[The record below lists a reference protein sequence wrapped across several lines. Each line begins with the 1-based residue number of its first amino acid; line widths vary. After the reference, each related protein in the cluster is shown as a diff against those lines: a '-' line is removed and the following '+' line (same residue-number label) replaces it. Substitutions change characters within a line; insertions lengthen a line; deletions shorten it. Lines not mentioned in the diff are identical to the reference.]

1 MSKNMITPFYCHS
14 RKFAEEHGQLNAYR
28 TSLRANQSCKEAIER
43 AIRKHFDGMH
53 LDEAAVTEVVQEFGS
68 ERVFYIL
75 ANTVQLKSWDGRFS
89 GKNRQ
94 VLLPV
99 PMIDAEETR
108 LTYAVASHSAVLDG
122 FISQFF
128 RKFKENM

>member
-1 MSKNMITPFYCHS
+1 MSKNMITPFYYHS
-14 RKFAEEHGQLNAYR
+14 RKFAEEHGQLDAYR
-28 TSLRANQSCKEAIER
+28 TSLRANQSCKEAI
-43 AIRKHFDGMH
+43 

-94 VLLPV
+94 VLSPV

-108 LTYAVASHSAVLDG
+108 LTYAVTSHSAVLDG

-128 RKFKENM
+128 KKFKENM

>member
-1 MSKNMITPFYCHS
+1 MKNVKEYDNPLLLPQPKICRRTWA
-14 RKFAEEHGQLNAYR
+14 AERISHF
-28 TSLRANQSCKEAIER
+28 QSCKEAIER

-94 VLLPV
+94 VLSPV

-108 LTYAVASHSAVLDG
+108 LTYAVTSHSAVLDG
-122 FISQFF
+122 FISQFLK
-128 RKFKENM
+128 KFKENM